1 MTRIKDIMNNPTNKS
16 GNFAA
21 NNTKNTLLIF
31 YWTAAWVLTTALVTF
46 GAEFIWNSNK
56 LFTGL
61 AILLNMVI
69 GFGMIMAVKRYL
81 TGLDEMQQKI
91 QMDAMA
97 LSLGV
102 GLVVGLGY
110 SSMGQTGLL
119 PFEADISHLIMLM
132 SLTYIAGI
140 IAGLRKYQ

>member
-119 PFEADISHLIMLM
+119 PFDADISHLIMLM
-132 SLTYIAGI
+132 SLTYVAGI